1 MNSKTIIC
9 FIFSIMTVFLKL
21 CAAEKIKV
29 CRKIF
34 VYKQKAIESWST
46 DDLCLQM
53 IYAILSL
60 WFYFSSTKICQ
71 CMKQEKFVDI
81 LAFF

>member
-9 FIFSIMTVFLKL
+9 FIFSIRTVFLKL

-29 CRKIF
+29 CREIL

-46 DDLCLQM
+46 DDLCFLCNFGIVKNLKYGLLQ
-53 IYAILSL
+53 
-60 WFYFSSTKICQ
+60 
-71 CMKQEKFVDI
+71 
-81 LAFF
+81 

>member
-1 MNSKTIIC
+1 MNSKTIIY

-46 DDLCLQM
+46 DDLCFLYNFSIVKNLKYGLLQ
-53 IYAILSL
+53 
-60 WFYFSSTKICQ
+60 
-71 CMKQEKFVDI
+71 
-81 LAFF
+81 

>member
-9 FIFSIMTVFLKL
+9 FIFSIRTVFLKL

-34 VYKQKAIESWST
+34 VFKQKAIESLST
-46 DDLCLQM
+46 DDLCF
-53 IYAILSL
+53 YVILVL
-60 WFYFSSTKICQ
+60 LKILNMGCFSKNVKGKRS
-71 CMKQEKFVDI
+71 F
-81 LAFF
+81 A

>member
-34 VYKQKAIESWST
+34 VYKQKVIESWST
-46 DDLCLQM
+46 DDLCFLHVYSFSIVKNLKYGLLQ
-53 IYAILSL
+53 
-60 WFYFSSTKICQ
+60 
-71 CMKQEKFVDI
+71 
-81 LAFF
+81 

>member
-9 FIFSIMTVFLKL
+9 FIFSIRTVFLKL

-34 VYKQKAIESWST
+34 VYKQKAIESRST
-46 DDLCLQM
+46 DDLCFLCN
-53 IYAILSL
+53 
-60 WFYFSSTKICQ
+60 FSIVKNLKYGLFQ
-71 CMKQEKFVDI
+71 
-81 LAFF
+81 

>member
-46 DDLCLQM
+46 DDLCFLHV
-53 IYAILSL
+53 YN
-60 WFYFSSTKICQ
+60 FSIVKNL
-71 CMKQEKFVDI
+71 KYGLLK
-81 LAFF
+81 